1 MDLIKIFR
9 ILVVVNFLA
18 FISHFVFDYETF
30 IVSSV
35 DLSSALEESYRTSLD
50 SSNVIILI
58 IFIVLAFITGPL
70 LFFFVRWSRE
80 LLVGMLAI
88 LATITLINGSK
99 GFYDISSE
107 YQVMASLIE
116 ALTHGAILAIAYLTP
131 VKEKFK

>member
-35 DLSSALEESYRTSLD
+35 DLSFALEESYRTSLD
-50 SSNVIILI
+50 SSNVIVLI

-88 LATITLINGSK
+88 LAIITLINGSK

>member
-50 SSNVIILI
+50 SSNVIVLI
-58 IFIVLAFITGPL
+58 IFVVLAFITGPL

-80 LLVGMLAI
+80 LLVGMLVI
-88 LATITLINGSK
+88 LALITLINGSK
-99 GFYDISSE
+99 GFYNISSE

>member
-1 MDLIKIFR
+1 MDLIKTFR

-18 FISHFVFDYETF
+18 FISHLVFDYETF

-50 SSNVIILI
+50 SSNVIVLI

-88 LATITLINGSK
+88 LAIITLINGSK

-116 ALTHGAILAIAYLTP
+116 AFTHGAILAIAYLTP

>member
-50 SSNVIILI
+50 SSNVIVLI

-88 LATITLINGSK
+88 LSIITLINGSK

>member
-50 SSNVIILI
+50 SSNVIVLI

-88 LATITLINGSK
+88 LAIITLINGSK
-99 GFYDISSE
+99 GFYDIISE

>member
-50 SSNVIILI
+50 SSNVIVLI

-80 LLVGMLAI
+80 LLAVMLAI
-88 LATITLINGSK
+88 LGIITLVNGSK

>member
-1 MDLIKIFR
+1 MDLIKTFR

-18 FISHFVFDYETF
+18 FISHLVFDYETF

-50 SSNVIILI
+50 SLNVIVLI

-88 LATITLINGSK
+88 LAIITLINGSK

-116 ALTHGAILAIAYLTP
+116 AFTHGAILAIAYLTP

>member
-50 SSNVIILI
+50 SSNVIVLI

-88 LATITLINGSK
+88 LAIITLINGSK